1 MSNSFKKIRQ
11 SKISLRKRIHEKY
24 LKNMVPIGTIDKNP
38 VYFDKKDSSLY
49 IVRKKTSFLETAGS
63 SMIMI
68 IYVIIGKV
76 NSKYYLT
83 ILGRYQFLMIG
94 ILISFITAF
103 VVCYVIFH
111 REREVEK
118 LQLEEKAMRDF
129 VLRERK
135 NVFFTYVSLIIFP
148 LMILFF
154 AHLFITYGNIS
165 WGVVSVLF
173 ITIYFMFFYNK
184 VFQRGKIINGLY
196 KTYN

>member
-1 MSNSFKKIRQ
+1 MK
-11 SKISLRKRIHEKY
+11 KY

-49 IVRKKTSFLETAGS
+49 IARKKTSFLETAGS
-63 SMIMI
+63 SMVMI

-76 NSKYYLT
+76 DSKYYLT

-94 ILISFITAF
+94 VLISFITAF
-103 VVCYVIFH
+103 VVCYVTFY

-118 LQLEEKAMRDF
+118 LQLEEKAMRNF

-135 NVFFTYVSLIIFP
+135 NVFFTYLSLIILP
-148 LMILFF
+148 LIIIFF
-154 AHLFITYGNIS
+154 SHLFITYGNLP

-173 ITIYFMFFYNK
+173 MTMYFMFFYNK
-184 VFQRGKIINGLY
+184 IFQRGKIINGLY
-196 KTYN
+196 KAYN

>member
-1 MSNSFKKIRQ
+1 MK
-11 SKISLRKRIHEKY
+11 KY

-49 IVRKKTSFLETAGS
+49 IVRKKTSFWETAGS
-63 SMIMI
+63 SLIMI
-68 IYVIIGKV
+68 LYVIIGRV

-94 ILISFITAF
+94 ILISFIIAF
-103 VVCYVIFH
+103 VVCYVTYH
-111 REREVEK
+111 RERQVEK

-135 NVFFTYVSLIIFP
+135 NVIFTYLSLIIFP
-148 LMILFF
+148 LIIIFF
-154 AHLFITYGNIS
+154 ANLFITYGNLP

-173 ITIYFMFFYNK
+173 MTMYFMFFYNK
-184 VFQRGKIINGLY
+184 IFQRGKIINGLY
-196 KTYN
+196 KAYNLER

>member
-1 MSNSFKKIRQ
+1 MK
-11 SKISLRKRIHEKY
+11 KY

-38 VYFDKKDSSLY
+38 VYFDKKDLTLY
-49 IVRKKTSFLETAGS
+49 RVRERNSFLETAGS
-63 SMIMI
+63 SLIMI
-68 IYVIIGKV
+68 LYVIIGKV
-76 NSKYYLT
+76 NSQYYLT

-94 ILISFITAF
+94 VLISFITAF
-103 VVCYVIFH
+103 VVCYVTFY

-135 NVFFTYVSLIIFP
+135 NVFFTYLSLIIFP
-148 LMILFF
+148 LMIIFF
-154 AHLFITYGNIS
+154 EYLFITYGNIS

-173 ITIYFMFFYNK
+173 MTIYFMFFYNK
-184 VFQRGKIINGLY
+184 VFQRGKIINRLY

>member
-1 MSNSFKKIRQ
+1 MK
-11 SKISLRKRIHEKY
+11 KY

-49 IVRKKTSFLETAGS
+49 IVRKKTSFFETAGS
-63 SMIMI
+63 SMVMI

-94 ILISFITAF
+94 ILISFIIAF
-103 VVCYVIFH
+103 VVCYATFH
-111 REREVEK
+111 RDREVKE
-118 LQLEEKAMRDF
+118 LQLDEKAMRDF

-135 NVFFTYVSLIIFP
+135 NVFFTYLSLIIFP
-148 LMILFF
+148 LIIIFF
-154 AHLFITYGNIS
+154 ANLFITYGNLP

-173 ITIYFMFFYNK
+173 MTMYFMFFYNK
-184 VFQRGKIINGLY
+184 IFQRGKIINGLY
-196 KTYN
+196 KAYN

>member
-1 MSNSFKKIRQ
+1 MPSGEAGAYSQ
-11 SKISLRKRIHEKY
+11 AVTGA
-24 LKNMVPIGTIDKNP
+24 MVNHFGYDTG
-38 VYFDKKDSSLY
+38 SSL
-49 IVRKKTSFLETAGS
+49 
-63 SMIMI
+63 IMI

-76 NSKYYLT
+76 NSKYYST

-103 VVCYVIFH
+103 VICYATFH

-118 LQLEEKAMRDF
+118 LQLEEGAMRDF

-135 NVFFTYVSLIIFP
+135 NVFFTYLSLIIFP
-148 LMILFF
+148 LIIIFF
-154 AHLFITYGNIS
+154 AHLFITYGNLS

-173 ITIYFMFFYNK
+173 MTIYFMFFYNK

-196 KTYN
+196 KTYNWER

>member
-1 MSNSFKKIRQ
+1 MK
-11 SKISLRKRIHEKY
+11 KY

-63 SMIMI
+63 SMVMI
-68 IYVIIGKV
+68 IYVVIGKV

-94 ILISFITAF
+94 ILISFIIAF
-103 VVCYVIFH
+103 VVCYVTYH
-111 REREVEK
+111 RERKVEK

-135 NVFFTYVSLIIFP
+135 NVFFTYLSLIILP
-148 LMILFF
+148 LIIIFF
-154 AHLFITYGNIS
+154 AYLFITYGNIS

-173 ITIYFMFFYNK
+173 MTIYFMFFYNK
-184 VFQRGKIINGLY
+184 IFRRGKIINNLFRQSN
-196 KTYN
+196 KELENKDI

>member
-1 MSNSFKKIRQ
+1 MK
-11 SKISLRKRIHEKY
+11 KY

-63 SMIMI
+63 SMVMI
-68 IYVIIGKV
+68 IYVIIGRV

-135 NVFFTYVSLIIFP
+135 KCLFYLCISYHIPTNYNILCIP
-148 LMILFF
+148 LYHI
-154 AHLFITYGNIS
+154 
-165 WGVVSVLF
+165 WQ
-173 ITIYFMFFYNK
+173 YFMGSCFSFIYNYIFY
-184 VFQRGKIINGLY
+184 VLL
-196 KTYN
+196 

>member
-1 MSNSFKKIRQ
+1 M
-11 SKISLRKRIHEKY
+11 
-24 LKNMVPIGTIDKNP
+24 T
-38 VYFDKKDSSLY
+38 
-49 IVRKKTSFLETAGS
+49 
-63 SMIMI
+63 
-68 IYVIIGKV
+68 
-76 NSKYYLT
+76 
-83 ILGRYQFLMIG
+83 
-94 ILISFITAF
+94 
-103 VVCYVIFH
+103 FH

-154 AHLFITYGNIS
+154 AHLFITYGNLP

-173 ITIYFMFFYNK
+173 MTIYFMFFLFMTIYFMFFYNK

>member
-1 MSNSFKKIRQ
+1 MK
-11 SKISLRKRIHEKY
+11 KY

-38 VYFDKKDSSLY
+38 VYFDNEDSSLY

-63 SMIMI
+63 SLVMI

-103 VVCYVIFH
+103 FVCYVIFH

-148 LMILFF
+148 LIILFF
-154 AHLFITYGNIS
+154 AHLFITYGNLP

-173 ITIYFMFFYNK
+173 MTIYFMLFYNK
-184 VFQRGKIINGLY
+184 L
-196 KTYN
+196 

>member
-1 MSNSFKKIRQ
+1 
-11 SKISLRKRIHEKY
+11 
-24 LKNMVPIGTIDKNP
+24 
-38 VYFDKKDSSLY
+38 
-49 IVRKKTSFLETAGS
+49 
-63 SMIMI
+63 
-68 IYVIIGKV
+68 
-76 NSKYYLT
+76 
-83 ILGRYQFLMIG
+83 MIG

-154 AHLFITYGNIS
+154 AYLFITYGNIS

-173 ITIYFMFFYNK
+173 MTIYFMFFYNK

-196 KTYN
+196 KTYNLERKF

>member
-1 MSNSFKKIRQ
+1 MK
-11 SKISLRKRIHEKY
+11 KY

-38 VYFDKKDSSLY
+38 VYFDNEDSSLN
-49 IVRKKTSFLETAGS
+49 IVRKKTSFLETAS
-63 SMIMI
+63 SSLIMI
-68 IYVIIGKV
+68 LYVIIGKV

-103 VVCYVIFH
+103 VVCYMISH

-118 LQLEEKAMRDF
+118 HQLEEKAMRDF

-135 NVFFTYVSLIIFP
+135 NVFFTYLSLIILP
-148 LMILFF
+148 LMIIFF
-154 AHLFITYGNIS
+154 AYLFITYGNIS

-173 ITIYFMFFYNK
+173 MTIYFMFFYNK
-184 VFQRGKIINGLY
+184 IFQRGKIINELY
-196 KTYN
+196 KTYK

>member
-1 MSNSFKKIRQ
+1 
-11 SKISLRKRIHEKY
+11 
-24 LKNMVPIGTIDKNP
+24 MVPIGIIDKNP
-38 VYFDKKDSSLY
+38 VYFDNEDSSLY

-63 SMIMI
+63 SLIMI
-68 IYVIIGKV
+68 IYIIIGKV

-94 ILISFITAF
+94 ILISFITSF
-103 VVCYVIFH
+103 VVCYATFH

-135 NVFFTYVSLIIFP
+135 NIFLTYLSLIILP
-148 LMILFF
+148 LIIIFF
-154 AHLFITYGNIS
+154 SHLFITYGNLP

-173 ITIYFMFFYNK
+173 MTMYFMFFYNK
-184 VFQRGKIINGLY
+184 IFQRGKIINGLY
-196 KTYN
+196 KAYN

>member
-1 MSNSFKKIRQ
+1 MK
-11 SKISLRKRIHEKY
+11 KY

-49 IVRKKTSFLETAGS
+49 IVRKKTSFWETAGS
-63 SMIMI
+63 SLIMI
-68 IYVIIGKV
+68 LYVIIGRV

-94 ILISFITAF
+94 ILISFIIAF
-103 VVCYVIFH
+103 VVCYVTYH
-111 REREVEK
+111 RERQVEK

-135 NVFFTYVSLIIFP
+135 NVFFTYLSLIIFP
-148 LMILFF
+148 LIIIFF
-154 AHLFITYGNIS
+154 ANLFITYGNLP

-173 ITIYFMFFYNK
+173 MTMYFMFFYNK
-184 VFQRGKIINGLY
+184 IFQRGKIINGLY
-196 KTYN
+196 KAYNLER

>member
-1 MSNSFKKIRQ
+1 
-11 SKISLRKRIHEKY
+11 
-24 LKNMVPIGTIDKNP
+24 
-38 VYFDKKDSSLY
+38 
-49 IVRKKTSFLETAGS
+49 
-63 SMIMI
+63 
-68 IYVIIGKV
+68 
-76 NSKYYLT
+76 
-83 ILGRYQFLMIG
+83 MIG

-103 VVCYVIFH
+103 VVCYATFH

-135 NVFFTYVSLIIFP
+135 NVFFTYLSLIILP
-148 LMILFF
+148 LIIIFF
-154 AHLFITYGNIS
+154 AYLFITYGNIS

-173 ITIYFMFFYNK
+173 MTIYFMFFYNK

>member
-1 MSNSFKKIRQ
+1 
-11 SKISLRKRIHEKY
+11 
-24 LKNMVPIGTIDKNP
+24 
-38 VYFDKKDSSLY
+38 
-49 IVRKKTSFLETAGS
+49 
-63 SMIMI
+63 
-68 IYVIIGKV
+68 
-76 NSKYYLT
+76 
-83 ILGRYQFLMIG
+83 MIG

-103 VVCYVIFH
+103 FVCYVIFH